1 MQVQRRITKI
11 KIKMEKELDKAQ
23 AIMLQIVKEMAEEDQ
38 DLKVVYSPGKD
49 EMTVRKSSGT
59 VVKMYYGYDEYG
71 HSIVKLV
78 VSSTRQGI
86 GDGNAGII
94 ASAIKKIV

>member
-1 MQVQRRITKI
+1 MQRRITETKTN
-11 KIKMEKELDKAQ
+11 MEQELDKAQ
-23 AIMLQIVKEMAEEDQ
+23 AIMLQIVKEMATEDQ
-38 DLKVVYSPGKD
+38 DLKLVYSPDKD

-59 VVKMYYGYDEYG
+59 IVRMYYGYDEYG

-86 GDGNAGII
+86 GDGNAGIV
-94 ASAIKKIV
+94 ASAIKKMV

>member
-1 MQVQRRITKI
+1 
-11 KIKMEKELDKAQ
+11 MEKELDKAQ

-78 VSSTRQGI
+78 VSSNRQGI